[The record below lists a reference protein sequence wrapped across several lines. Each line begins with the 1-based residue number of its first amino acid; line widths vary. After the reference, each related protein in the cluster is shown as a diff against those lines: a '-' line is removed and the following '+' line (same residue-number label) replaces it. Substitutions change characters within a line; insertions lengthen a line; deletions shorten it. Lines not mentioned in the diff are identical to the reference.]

1 MAGDPMHQN
10 FLTFGAHF
18 YGGVF
23 NMHDVTKDSD
33 LVHMMLSEEAWY
45 QPFERSLHKKFPYL
59 VRRVKGIND
68 VEFVNI

>member
-1 MAGDPMHQN
+1 
-10 FLTFGAHF
+10 
-18 YGGVF
+18 
-23 NMHDVTKDSD
+23 MHDVTKDSD